1 MVTLR
6 VEVAQLCRTLCN
18 PVDCPWN
25 SAGQNPGVG
34 SLALLQGI
42 FPTQGSNPGLLHCR
56 RILYQRSHQGSPV
69 TLKAWANVSGFRVG
83 GYWGRPGGYR
93 RHKGDGGGQWER
105 CSRAARSPGQCGQWR
120 RNSGQDLG
128 LCRAAGPPLRGIS
141 TQPFP
146 CLFLTLLQPPALSL
160 GGRLFTPASNR
171 VHWPWGPGAQ
181 PTGTC
186 YLLPGL
192 PVNQVKG
199 WGAGRGLASKGSD
212 FLPLILLFDLP
223 PLQRDLFIETSRSI
237 ETGSPA
243 FAVVKM
249 PDGWLG
255 AGRSPGCSLAP
266 RALGPKFQ
274 FGGMCRPWLLQEMA
288 VLSLQGPVVPEMLL
302 AFLHSEF
309 LFFSPTRLLLFIF
322 LQTFSSGDKEAGF
335 A

>member
-1 MVTLR
+1 MGTVLQSGQKPR
-6 VEVAQLCRTLCN
+6 PVWSVEAEQRAGFGVVPGSGAPTKGDLHPAFPM
-18 PVDCPWN
+18 PVSHAPAATCSVLGGTPLHPRLQ
-25 SAGQNPGVG
+25 SGA
-34 SLALLQGI
+34 LAL
-42 FPTQGSNPGLLHCR
+42 GSR
-56 RILYQRSHQGSPV
+56 GS
-69 TLKAWANVSGFRVG
+69 AH
-83 GYWGRPGGYR
+83 
-93 RHKGDGGGQWER
+93 RH
-105 CSRAARSPGQCGQWR
+105 
-120 RNSGQDLG
+120 
-128 LCRAAGPPLRGIS
+128 
-141 TQPFP
+141 
-146 CLFLTLLQPPALSL
+146 
-160 GGRLFTPASNR
+160 
-171 VHWPWGPGAQ
+171 
-181 PTGTC
+181 
-186 YLLPGL
+186 LLPGL

-212 FLPLILLFDLP
+212 FLRLILLFDLP

-309 LFFSPTRLLLFIF
+309 LFFSSHQIYCYLFSYRLLALGTKKQGLHRSLLKI
-322 LQTFSSGDKEAGF
+322 QG
-335 A
+335 